1 MKNGE
6 HNVLI
11 KQKCEI
17 EDSEVKIGSKYKTK
31 LFTKRNNESKMEST
45 K

>member
-1 MKNGE
+1 MENGE
-6 HNVLI
+6 QNVLI

-17 EDSEVKIGSKYKTK
+17 GNSEVKIGSKYKTK
-31 LFTKRNNESKMEST
+31 LFTEKNNESKMESA